1 VSIIRLI
8 SCFLFV
14 WGSFFLAGLSFA
26 HSSGLSGTV
35 LAPGYGELEYSA
47 PEVGTYKLP
56 VIENAADAKF
66 VDSENRQGSL
76 SQVYNGKITILT
88 FIYTGCDDANGCPLA
103 TFVMSQ
109 LAQRMEK
116 DPLVRKHLQLVSFSF
131 DLLRDTPEVLKNYAK
146 PFRTKRI
153 PWNFVVSPDRKA
165 LIETLS
171 HYDQSVQEMGGHQ
184 YAHLLR
190 VFLID
195 KRRRIRNIYSTA
207 FLHADTVI
215 NDVKTILAEEV
226 SNERSLEI
234 ERIKTLPFNGIRKQN
249 FSDASLGLPRRSI
262 DQKESP
268 LADLGGELFF
278 DRRLSIN
285 NTISCA
291 MCHIPA
297 QGFTSNE
304 LGTSVGFE
312 GRTVRRNAP
321 TLLNVGYLQKL
332 FHDSRENSLEQQVWS
347 PLLAANEMANPSI
360 GFVVSK
366 LKELPGYREK
376 FEKIFVQGVT
386 MNTIGLALS
395 AYERR
400 LIAGGSDF
408 DYYYFLGEKEALNL
422 SAQRGLSLFK
432 GKAKCVLCHT
442 IDGDYAL
449 FSDEAEHNTGI
460 GYNASMFPK
469 KSNRTITIG
478 SDYILEFDLSSVH
491 ASTERMSNDLGRYE
505 ITLDPDDRWRY
516 RTPSLRN
523 VALTAPYM
531 HDGSIQSLE
540 EVIDFYEVGGV
551 PNPLIDSLLQPL
563 ELTDGEKEDLLAF
576 LRSLTSRF
584 VENVIAK
591 SRTIPVGNPDD
602 R

>member
-1 VSIIRLI
+1 
-8 SCFLFV
+8 LFAF
-14 WGSFFLAGLSFA
+14 GIFFLAGVSVA
-26 HSSGLSGTV
+26 HNSGLNRTV
-35 LAPGYGELEYSA
+35 LAPGYSELEYSA
-47 PEVGTYKLP
+47 PEVGTYTLP
-56 VIENAADAKF
+56 VIEIAADARF
-66 VDSENRQGSL
+66 IDSENRQGSL
-76 SQVYNGKITILT
+76 FEIYSDKITILT

-109 LAQRMEK
+109 LAKRMEK
-116 DPLVRKHLQLVSFSF
+116 DPIVRKQLQLVSFSF
-131 DLLRDTPEVLKNYAK
+131 DLQRDTPEVLEKYAK

-153 PWNFVVSPDRKA
+153 PWSFVVSTDRKA

-171 HYDQSVQEMGGHQ
+171 HYDQSVQEMTGHQ

-207 FLHADTVI
+207 FLHADTII

-226 SNERSLEI
+226 SSKSSLETD
-234 ERIKTLPFNGIRKQN
+234 RIKALPFYAIQKEK
-249 FSDASLGLPRRSI
+249 FSDTSLGLPRRNI
-262 DQKESP
+262 EQKESP
-268 LADLGGELFF
+268 MADLGGELFF

-321 TLLNVGYLQKL
+321 TLLNVGYLKKL
-332 FHDSRENSLEQQVWS
+332 FHDSRENNLEQQVWS
-347 PLLAANEMANPSI
+347 PLLSANEMANPSI

-366 LKELPGYREK
+366 LKDLPGYRQK
-376 FEKIFVQGVT
+376 FEKVFAQGIT

-408 DYYYFLGEKEALNL
+408 DYYYYLGQKEALKS
-422 SAQRGLSLFK
+422 SARRGLSLFK

-442 IDGDYAL
+442 IADDYAL

-460 GYNASMFPK
+460 GYAASMYPK
-469 KSNRTITIG
+469 ESNRTINIG
-478 SDYILEFDLSSVH
+478 SDFILEFDLSAVS
-491 ASTERMSNDLGRYE
+491 ASTERKFNDLGRYE

-551 PNPLIDSLLQPL
+551 PNPLIDPLLQPL
-563 ELTDGEKEDLLAF
+563 ELSDGEKEDLVAF

-584 VENVIAK
+584 AETVIAT
-591 SRTIPVGNPDD
+591 SRTLPVGNP
-602 R
+602 

>member
-1 VSIIRLI
+1 MRIIRLI

-14 WGSFFLAGLSFA
+14 WGSFFLAGLSVA
-26 HSSGLSGTV
+26 HNSGLNVTV
-35 LAPGYGELEYSA
+35 LAPGYSELDYSA
-47 PEVGTYKLP
+47 PEVGTYTLP
-56 VIENAADAKF
+56 VIEIAADARLI
-66 VDSENRQGSL
+66 DSENRQGSL
-76 SQVYNGKITILT
+76 FEIYSDKITILT

-109 LAQRMEK
+109 LAKRMEK
-116 DPLVRKHLQLVSFSF
+116 DPIVGKQLQLVSFSF
-131 DLLRDTPEVLKNYAK
+131 DLQRDTPEVLEKYAK

-153 PWNFVVSPDRKA
+153 PWSFVVSTDRKS

-171 HYDQSVQEMGGHQ
+171 HYDQSVQEMTGHQ

-207 FLHADTVI
+207 FLHADTII

-226 SNERSLEI
+226 SSKSSLETD
-234 ERIKTLPFNGIRKQN
+234 RIKALPFYAIQKEK
-249 FSDASLGLPRRSI
+249 FSDTSLGLPRRNI
-262 DQKESP
+262 EQKESP
-268 LADLGGELFF
+268 MANLGGELFF

-321 TLLNVGYLQKL
+321 TLLNVGYLKKL

-347 PLLAANEMANPSI
+347 PLLSANEMANPSI

-366 LKELPGYREK
+366 LKDLPGYRQK
-376 FEKIFVQGVT
+376 FEKIFAQGIT

-408 DYYYFLGEKEALNL
+408 DYYYYLGQKEALKS
-422 SAQRGLSLFK
+422 SARRGLSLFK

-442 IDGDYAL
+442 IADDYAL

-460 GYNASMFPK
+460 GYAASMYPK
-469 KSNRTITIG
+469 ESNRTINIG
-478 SDYILEFDLSSVH
+478 SDFILEFDLSAVS
-491 ASTERMSNDLGRYE
+491 ASTERKFNDLGRYE

-551 PNPLIDSLLQPL
+551 PNPLIDPLLQPL
-563 ELTDGEKEDLLAF
+563 ELSDGEKEDLVAF

-584 VENVIAK
+584 AETVIAT
-591 SRTIPVGNPDD
+591 SRTLPVGNP
-602 R
+602 